1 MTAWFAAVYERCWH
15 FSDTL
20 LYRTS
25 ALHPTLIRTRSLRS
39 SRIEQVETDSWNNE
53 QVNGGNVRRVVAEEV
68 RHPWLGGHVL

>member
-25 ALHPTLIRTRSLRS
+25 ALRQKQSFGLWPCNAIR
-39 SRIEQVETDSWNNE
+39 
-53 QVNGGNVRRVVAEEV
+53 VAA
-68 RHPWLGGHVL
+68 